1 MASHL
6 EVIINQ
12 LDQYNMV
19 TCSQKC
25 EDNKQ
30 KSPLLSGMRF
40 AQKQ

>member
-1 MASHL
+1 MEAF
-6 EVIINQ
+6 INQ
-12 LDQYNMV
+12 LDQYKLV
-19 TCSQKC
+19 TRSQKC